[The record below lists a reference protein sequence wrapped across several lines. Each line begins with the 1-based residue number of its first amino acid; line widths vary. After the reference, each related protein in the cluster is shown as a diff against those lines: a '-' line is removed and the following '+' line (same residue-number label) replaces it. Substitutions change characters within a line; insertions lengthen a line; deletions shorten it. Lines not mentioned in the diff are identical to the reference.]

1 MRPFLIA
8 TTAAMLFLASAA
20 SFAQTA
26 APDAD
31 AGASEK
37 QAPIP
42 FEGGELTI
50 AQPEEYGEKILS
62 FGGKELARDY
72 VVYFEKVVDV
82 AGTKVALF
90 DVGPG
95 GNACGPAML
104 LVWKP
109 KDADI
114 RTVSVGAEE
123 CGAPPA
129 AVSDY
134 SISFVPYLLPGES
147 KAVLSW
153 TPDSG
158 LMTAGMLSYVPEPK
172 TDWKDIDASKFQNI
186 IDAFHNE
193 AVYEAGRKLLGKD
206 LTEVVTGLLVGGGTE
221 KMASG
226 AIYASGCTPHACGV
240 ADSFMAVDAGNK
252 ALYFAHQS
260 DKGAPQAW
268 PAADKW
274 PADLRQAM
282 KTALTP
288 PN

>member
-8 TTAAMLFLASAA
+8 SAAALLALASAA

-26 APDAD
+26 APETAD
-31 AGASEK
+31 GDK

-50 AQPEEYGEKILS
+50 AQPEEYGEKILT

-72 VVYFEKVVDV
+72 VVYFEKVVEV

-114 RTVSVGAEE
+114 STVSVGAED

-134 SISFVPYLLPGES
+134 AINFVPYLLPGES
-147 KAVLSW
+147 RPALSW
-153 TPDSG
+153 TPDNG

-172 TDWKDIDASKFQNI
+172 TDWKDINASKFQNI
-186 IDAFHNE
+186 VDAFHNE

-206 LTEVVTGLLVGGGTE
+206 LTEVVTGLLVSSGPEKTE
-221 KMASG
+221 SG
-226 AIYASGCTPHACGV
+226 AIYANGCTPHACGV
-240 ADSFMAVDAGNK
+240 ADSFMAVDPGNE
-252 ALYFAHQS
+252 ALYFAHQN
-260 DKGAPQAW
+260 DKGEPTTW
-268 PAADKW
+268 PAVDKW

-282 KTALTP
+282 QTALTP